1 MTNLD
6 QCVARNSNTGLF
18 YVLLCSSADDCN
30 SNCITTAPPTPQP
43 VPPSLPGAERTIS
56 GNQMVVKKSCMNTP
70 LLLLDDG
77 TAVETVGVCEVR
89 NTLTSRYYVKLCDD
103 TNFCNNYCNPDVTV
117 EPPQRQPTIT
127 CYECESFGG
136 ECFTGQCTAQY
147 CLYQRQRRRST
158 GTTYVKKSCTNVP
171 FVEYPDNTPS
181 AALNNCE
188 TRIINDIQYQV
199 RVCNSG
205 NNCNVACPIQD
216 EQLLTCYQC
225 EATNQ
230 PDCTTGSCQG
240 KYCLFTRTQSLTGS
254 LIKKACTNTNELLY
268 PDNARYA
275 SLGICEYRQINSI
288 NYDYKLCNSS
298 SYCNTVCPPG
308 PFSSTTVSPPSLNS
322 ALNYLSSSLAVFM
335 YSLVCLAR

>member
-43 VPPSLPGAERTIS
+43 VPPPQPGAGKNCSLSCYNCITYDGTDCQTNICQGKYCAYERKIT

-103 TNFCNNYCNPDVTV
+103 TNFCNNYCNPDVIV
-117 EPPQRQPTIT
+117 EPPQRQPTIS

-147 CLYQRQRRRST
+147 CLYRKYLLKFEELKADSSHSVDKLEHYMIFPILEVFKDLGNSAVLAERQRRRST
-158 GTTYVKKSCTNVP
+158 GTTYVKKSCSNAP

-181 AALNNCE
+181 TALNNCE
-188 TRIINDIQYQV
+188 TRIISDIQYQV

-225 EATNQ
+225 EATNH
-230 PDCTTGSCQG
+230 PDCTSGSCQG
-240 KYCLFTRTQSLTGS
+240 KYCLFS
-254 LIKKACTNTNELLY
+254 EL
-268 PDNARYA
+268 
-275 SLGICEYRQINSI
+275 
-288 NYDYKLCNSS
+288 
-298 SYCNTVCPPG
+298 
-308 PFSSTTVSPPSLNS
+308 F
-322 ALNYLSSSLAVFM
+322 
-335 YSLVCLAR
+335 LVR

>member
-43 VPPSLPGAERTIS
+43 VPPSLPGAGKNCSMSCYNCITYDGTDCQTNICQGKYCAYERKIS

-117 EPPQRQPTIT
+117 EPPQRRTYYHKKQSLEAMPSPASICLAAEIADLLRHNIEDSQATSEPLKPTIA

-216 EQLLTCYQC
+216 GEFGTPL
-225 EATNQ
+225 A
-230 PDCTTGSCQG
+230 
-240 KYCLFTRTQSLTGS
+240 
-254 LIKKACTNTNELLY
+254 
-268 PDNARYA
+268 
-275 SLGICEYRQINSI
+275 
-288 NYDYKLCNSS
+288 
-298 SYCNTVCPPG
+298 
-308 PFSSTTVSPPSLNS
+308 PS
-322 ALNYLSSSLAVFM
+322 
-335 YSLVCLAR
+335 